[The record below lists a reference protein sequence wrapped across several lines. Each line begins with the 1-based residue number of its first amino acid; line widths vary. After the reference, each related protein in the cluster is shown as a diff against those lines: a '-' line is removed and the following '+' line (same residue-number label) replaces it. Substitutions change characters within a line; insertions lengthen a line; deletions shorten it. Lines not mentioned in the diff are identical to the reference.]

1 MPKKYRG
8 YCKNC
13 GEYYIGFGAQYCNQ
27 QCYLSSK
34 ENKRKGKN
42 KRDLADK
49 FWEKVKI
56 GEPNECWEWQGHR
69 LPHTHYGQLKNTDW
83 NSNVASRISYYLTY
97 GDFDESLFV
106 CHKCDNPP
114 CVNPD
119 HLFLGTNQDNILD
132 SIKKGRFPI
141 GKNIIGQF

>member
-56 GEPNECWEWQGHR
+56 GERMNVGNGKDIDSLYR
-69 LPHTHYGQLKNTDW
+69 LWT
-83 NSNVASRISYYLTY
+83 
-97 GDFDESLFV
+97 
-106 CHKCDNPP
+106 
-114 CVNPD
+114 
-119 HLFLGTNQDNILD
+119 
-132 SIKKGRFPI
+132 IKKYGLEI
-141 GKNIIGQF
+141 